1 MPSQGLI
8 FTKILQAAN
17 LKRWAAANL
26 DTGATSVG
34 LVVGH
39 GAGQLRDTG
48 ATVVLGEVVQ
58 RGNRQ
63 G

>member
-1 MPSQGLI
+1 MGG
-8 FTKILQAAN
+8 
-17 LKRWAAANL
+17 AANL

-58 RGNRQ
+58 RGNRL